1 VILMR
6 KLTYLLICLILPAAL
21 AIPSTITL
29 ADDIM
34 VFTANQEFLSR
45 IYVMD
50 TTGAVIDYHE
60 YDFYR
65 WVGMEVVEGELYV
78 AEAFAPRV
86 YKVDPMTGDLEVF
99 IDDWL
104 LYYFYDVAFDGT
116 YFYVDEWDLNRYDIN
131 GDYAGTAGFDEDVLG
146 MAWDGEYLWTLDD
159 TDLVKCW
166 DLSGWPTV
174 TQVPDNNFTPPSPQC
189 RGLYFDG
196 EYFWSA
202 ESGDSPGLIYKFDY
216 SGKMIEQW
224 SEPAFSGWGAAFIE
238 DPLTGISREE
248 SPAHFAFGLKGN
260 HPNPFNPITNIRFSL
275 PNTGF
280 TELSIYDVTGKKIVT
295 LISKSMEEGEYEIP
309 WRAAGLA
316 SGVYLAQLK
325 SSGRVDTHKL
335 ILLK

>member
-1 VILMR
+1 MR
-6 KLTYLLICLILPAAL
+6 IQIAFLLLVTTAAS
-21 AIPSTITL
+21 IVSPGKIF

-50 TTGAVIDYHE
+50 TAGTVIDYHE

-65 WVGMEVVEGELYV
+65 WVGMEVVDGELYV

-99 IDDWL
+99 IDDWS

-131 GDYAGTAGFDEDVLG
+131 GDYAGTASFDENVLG
-146 MAWDGEYLWTLDD
+146 CAWDGQYLWTLDD
-159 TDLVKCW
+159 TDIVKCW

-174 TQVPDNNFTPPSPQC
+174 TQVPGNNFNPPSPQC

-238 DPLTGISREE
+238 DPLTGVPQQRASASNI
-248 SPAHFAFGLKGN
+248 FGLQGN
-260 HPNPFNPITNIRFSL
+260 HPNPFNPITHIRFTL
-275 PNTGF
+275 EKTCF
-280 TELSIYDVTGKKIVT
+280 TELMIYDVTGKKIET
-295 LISKSMEEGEYEIP
+295 ILSKSMEAGEYEIP
-309 WRAAGLA
+309 LHAGGLA
-316 SGVYLAQLK
+316 SGVYWALLK
-325 SSGRVDTHKL
+325 SGGQIDTHKMV
-335 ILLK
+335 LLK